1 MWEVSSAFWGA
12 RNAFRARTVAKQA
25 GKSTSIVTPSGRF
38 SIPSLESQERR
49 WNTRMQKDY
58 LAQKYNITG
67 ATMKVAIDGATP
79 LVRRLLTRIAPAL
92 TEAFDRELGGVANAA
107 LYAWPVSSGYSKS
120 AITLGY
126 ANAGEF
132 EFVGSVGNQA
142 PYAIFIK
149 GSPWTRLIRQPA
161 REAARNIASTL
172 NVGA

>member
-1 MWEVSSAFWGA
+1 MWEVSSTFWGA
-12 RNAFRARTVAKQA
+12 RSAFRARTVAKQA

-38 SIPSLESQERR
+38 SIPSLESMESR
-49 WNTRMQKDY
+49 WNTRMQRDY
-58 LAQKYNITG
+58 LGLKYGITN
-67 ATMKVAIDGATP
+67 ATMKLAVDGATP
-79 LVRRLLTRIAPAL
+79 LVRRLLTKIAPAL
-92 TEAFDRELGGVANAA
+92 TEAFDRELGSVANAA

-149 GSPWTRLIRQPA
+149 NSPWTKLIRGPA

>member
-49 WNTRMQKDY
+49 WNTRMQRDY
-58 LAQKYNITG
+58 LAQKYNITN
-67 ATMKVAIDGATP
+67 ATMKVALDGATP

-92 TEAFDRELGGVANAA
+92 TEAFDRNLGRIANAA

-149 GSPWTRLIRQPA
+149 NSPWTKLIRGPA